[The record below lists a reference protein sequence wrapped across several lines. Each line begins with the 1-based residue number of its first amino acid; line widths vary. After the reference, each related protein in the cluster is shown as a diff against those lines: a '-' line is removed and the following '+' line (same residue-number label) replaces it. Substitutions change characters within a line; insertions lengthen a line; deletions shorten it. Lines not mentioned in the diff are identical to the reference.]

1 MKPISSS
8 LARLCLLFE
17 ELFVTMP
24 SASTSATE
32 GFVILP
38 SSTRP
43 IAGLPS
49 KSIPG
54 TSQPLRS
61 TSSCTLFAPI
71 ALLSVGAFIS
81 RAYAKKQ
88 TRVRRSVQD
97 VVGRADL
104 LRASWWK
111 LPLPFQGKRTEKG
124 IATLDRVQEEDG
136 SSPEE
141 ELRLLRAT
149 GPMKVAMLGTR
160 ECPFQHQQEIELL
173 SEARVCRGDHIFTS
187 GSSGTNASVIRGAL
201 RAGVPKLLTIVLPQ
215 SYSKQSKDS
224 QVLLR
229 KCIDS
234 GVEVLPMPRNDNL
247 PLAEAARICNSSV
260 LEKVDRLVAFA
271 SHESTVYV
279 SLIEEAKKNGVLAT
293 AFFLD

>member
-1 MKPISSS
+1 MKPISSL
-8 LARLCLLFE
+8 LAWLCLLSE
-17 ELFVTMP
+17 EFFVTM
-24 SASTSATE
+24 SLASTSASE
-32 GFVILP
+32 GFVFLP
-38 SSTRP
+38 TAKNSIGSLP
-43 IAGLPS
+43 QKSAGTTQALGN
-49 KSIPG
+49 K
-54 TSQPLRS
+54 
-61 TSSCTLFAPI
+61 SSCCLLTPI
-71 ALLSVGAFIS
+71 ALLTAGALVGHKFG
-81 RAYAKKQ
+81 KKQ
-88 TRVRRSVQD
+88 AKVPRSVQD

-124 IATLDRVQEEDG
+124 IATLEKVQEEDG

-173 SEARVCRGDHIFTS
+173 SEARVCRGDHIYTS

-224 QVLLR
+224 QALLR
-229 KCIDS
+229 KCVDS
-234 GVEVLPMPRNDNL
+234 GVEVLPMPKNDNL